1 MRRAG
6 TAVRSLAD
14 QAARRRE
21 ELAQR
26 LDLLLREGAPRRR
39 VPCRSVALCIRAS
52 RLGPRLEGGN
62 GCAPRTRATP
72 HSPDRPGNFP
82 GNWTR
87 GAIKILVL
95 TKTYVLDETD
105 PGSTIFGSFMEPH
118 LSRRRVP
125 QGLGAFFLCRP
136 TAGSSIGAQG
146 ERRCCIWRP
155 GHGPGSPH
163 QIGETLDRSV
173 RGHRGG
179 RRWGTRC
186 SFTSR
191 SRGPG
196 PAGVDLAFSKTGFNA
211 AGRLRDLGMHPTR
224 DSSHGSSSSA
234 PYT

>member
-1 MRRAG
+1 VRRAG

-105 PGSTIFGSFMEPH
+105 PGSTIFGSSMEPH

-136 TAGSSIGAQG
+136 TAGSSIGA
-146 ERRCCIWRP
+146 RA
-155 GHGPGSPH
+155 SAVAA
-163 QIGETLDRSV
+163 S
-173 RGHRGG
+173 GG
-179 RRWGTRC
+179 RAMDLGRRIRSARRWTGRFAVTEVGGGGA
-186 SFTSR
+186 
-191 SRGPG
+191 RG
-196 PAGVDLAFSKTGFNA
+196 A
-211 AGRLRDLGMHPTR
+211 ALPRVLGARDLPELI
-224 DSSHGSSSSA
+224 
-234 PYT
+234 